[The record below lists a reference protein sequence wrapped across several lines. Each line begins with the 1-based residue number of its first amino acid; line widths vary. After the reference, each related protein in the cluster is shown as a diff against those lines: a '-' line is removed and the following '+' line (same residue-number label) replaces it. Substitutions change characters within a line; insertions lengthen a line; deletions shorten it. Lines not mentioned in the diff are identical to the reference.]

1 MGPQFTTNCFPF
13 LFGLLVWIEARI
25 DIGRLYVAEFWDI
38 RISANMVWSQNMLKA
53 GLSK

>member
-25 DIGRLYVAEFWDI
+25 DIGRLYVAEFGI
-38 RISANMVWSQNMLKA
+38 LVQVRIWCDHKIC
-53 GLSK
+53 